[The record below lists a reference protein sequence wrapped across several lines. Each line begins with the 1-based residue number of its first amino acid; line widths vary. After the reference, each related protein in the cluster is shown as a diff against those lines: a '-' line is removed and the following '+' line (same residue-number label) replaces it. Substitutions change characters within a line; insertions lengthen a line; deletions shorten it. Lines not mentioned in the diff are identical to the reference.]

1 MLNKETFDSSVTCG
15 ANSQVSVITNN
26 FVVVKCVCVA
36 KSSTKLIDSLNLTLD
51 CQRNLASAAQFV
63 MNLSEDCDCVVDAYD
78 SIGRKVVIDVSDQTG
93 PLSTIRS
100 GLNRFRA
107 RKGLLKF
114 LIYCVDNN
122 SQDYA

>member
-1 MLNKETFDSSVTCG
+1 MLNKETFDSSVTYDV
-15 ANSQVSVITNN
+15 NSQVSVITNY
-26 FVVVKCVCVA
+26 FVVVKCVA